1 MIAGTGG
8 VNYRRGADVAA
19 AAVHLALQQVKHH
32 KHHRHHHRQY
42 YHQGC
47 NLMFTATSLLMPL
60 PVPPHMLQHDNI
72 SIVYDY
78 LSREQVLDELQVS
91 LVNL

>member
-19 AAVHLALQQVKHH
+19 AAVYLALQ
-32 KHHRHHHRQY
+32 RR
-42 YHQGC
+42 C
-47 NLMFTATSLLMPL
+47 NLLFTATSLLMPL
-60 PVPPHMLQHDNI
+60 PVPPHMLEHDNI

-78 LSREQVLDELQVS
+78 LSRDQVLEELQASHVV
-91 LVNL
+91 L